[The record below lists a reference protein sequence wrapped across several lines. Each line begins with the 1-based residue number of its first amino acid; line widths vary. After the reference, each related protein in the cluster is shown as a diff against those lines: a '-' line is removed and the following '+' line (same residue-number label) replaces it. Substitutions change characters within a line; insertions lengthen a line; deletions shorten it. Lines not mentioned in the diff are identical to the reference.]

1 MKAMVL
7 AAGRG
12 ERMRPL
18 TLDRPKPLLEV
29 AGLPL
34 IVHHLHALAM
44 AGFREVV
51 INVSW
56 LGDQIRA
63 ALGDGS
69 RYNVRIEYSDE
80 GPEPLETGGGIF
92 RALPLLGPA
101 PFLVLNGDVWTDYP
115 FAKLRESLRSDDLAQ
130 LVLVPN
136 PAHNAARRFR
146 AARGTHR
153 RAGAR
158 TGWGRHAEQRR
169 RATCHQRTADVLGR
183 RRLSAG
189 AVRRLPGRH
198 IQAGAIDPRRG
209 AREPRRR
216 RGARRRVDRHRHAG
230 AAGGTGPTTAKYPVV
245 PAVGTA
251 AVVRTARR
259 TARRSLQQSQV
270 QAAHTHP

>member
-56 LGDQIRA
+56 LGEQIRA

-69 RYNVRIEYSDE
+69 RYNVRIQYSDE

-92 RALPLLGPA
+92 RALRLLGPA

-115 FAKLRESLRSDDLAQ
+115 YARLRGSLRPDDLAQ

-136 PAHNAARRFR
+136 PVHNERGDFVLRAGRIVEPAREVGKHGNQGDQGRESGRDGERERLTFSGVGVYRPELFAGCEDGIFKLAPLIRSAAREGRVGGELHDGEWMDIGTPER
-146 AARGTHR
+146 LLELDRQLRGT
-153 RAGAR
+153 
-158 TGWGRHAEQRR
+158 
-169 RATCHQRTADVLGR
+169 
-183 RRLSAG
+183 
-189 AVRRLPGRH
+189 
-198 IQAGAIDPRRG
+198 
-209 AREPRRR
+209 
-216 RGARRRVDRHRHAG
+216 
-230 AAGGTGPTTAKYPVV
+230 
-245 PAVGTA
+245 
-251 AVVRTARR
+251 
-259 TARRSLQQSQV
+259 
-270 QAAHTHP
+270 